1 MADTC
6 DAAGWVTIGVLAS
19 KAKPQ
24 QTSSG
29 GMMSIWTL
37 GNLAGSQATLF
48 LFGDAHATCY
58 MQTEGSVLA
67 VLDGKVNQ
75 CTLPQS
81 STMRTQSLSAGLQI
95 ISPPASP

>member
-1 MADTC
+1 MADTG
-6 DAAGWVTIGVLAS
+6 DAAGWMTMGVLAS

-48 LFGDAHATCY
+48 LFDDAHATCY

-75 CTLPQS
+75 FIRPRPAMMQS
-81 STMRTQSLSAGLQI
+81 QCLSAGLQM
-95 ISPPASP
+95 ISPPSSP